1 LILEKIG
8 KGEIMSDEQNL
19 ARPFDAEHYHDFI
32 YYKVGAHNLLYAWLG
47 GSWVRK
53 SYETGMTY
61 DILSTPMSGVTPRG
75 RVTMSRKDAN
85 YLNREG
91 KVNRKLKVGD
101 K

>member
-1 LILEKIG
+1 
-8 KGEIMSDEQNL
+8 MNNEQDL
-19 ARPFDAEHYHDFI
+19 KRPFDAEHYYEYV
-32 YYKVGAHNLLYAWLG
+32 YYKVGAHNLLYAWLA

-53 SYETGMTY
+53 SYDPSMTL
-61 DILSTPMSGVTPRG
+61 DILSTPLSGVTPRG
-75 RVTMSRKDAN
+75 RVTMSRKDSN